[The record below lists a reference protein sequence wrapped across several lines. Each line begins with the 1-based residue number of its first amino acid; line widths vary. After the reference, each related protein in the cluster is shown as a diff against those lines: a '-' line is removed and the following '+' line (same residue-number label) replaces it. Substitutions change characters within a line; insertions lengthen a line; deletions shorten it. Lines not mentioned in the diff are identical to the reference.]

1 MTENALFQGVAE
13 KRDPPSRVAPGAKP
27 RLQIADRSQME
38 LRVVDLDR
46 LVADDDEVRS
56 VWAFVEGRDLGAL
69 YATIKAV
76 EGNVGRPPID
86 PKILV
91 ALWLYAT
98 LQGVGSARALDR
110 LCESHVAYQ
119 WLCGGVSVNY
129 HTLAD
134 FRVAHGA
141 ILERMLTES
150 VATLMASGVV
160 TLRRVAQDGM
170 RVRASA
176 GAASFRRKATLD
188 ECLRAAEEQVKS
200 LRKQLDEDPGEEA
213 RRRKAAQLRA
223 AEDRQRRVEE
233 ALRQLPAVEEI
244 KARNRR
250 KGDAP
255 KKSEARCS
263 TTDPDARVMKMAD
276 GGYRPAVNAQIAT
289 DVESRLVVAVDVNN
303 RGNDHGHMSPMVEK
317 LTASYGK
324 PPEAILVDGG
334 FVTVEEIEKTSA
346 SSVVYA
352 PPMKPRDP
360 GRDPHA
366 PLPTDSAAVA
376 EWRVRMGTDAAKEIY
391 KERAS
396 TAECVNA
403 NFRNHG
409 LQQLSVRGLGKAKAI
424 LLWFA
429 LAHNLLQMIALGV
442 AGTA

>member
-1 MTENALFQGVAE
+1 MQGAPGLTENALFQGVAE

-56 VWAFVEGRDLGAL
+56 VWAFAVRDDQGGRGNRGAP
-69 YATIKAV
+69 AD
-76 EGNVGRPPID
+76 R

-244 KARNRR
+244 KARSRR
-250 KGDAP
+250 KGDDP
-255 KKSEARCS
+255 KKLEKLALQFEASES
-263 TTDPDARVMKMAD
+263 IDSPRVAGAAASYECRVLKVAACGDHDLFLGLVTGHGVRD
-276 GGYRPAVNAQIAT
+276 GGKPVVRWGGRSHAIGAALEGPAV
-289 DVESRLVVAVDVNN
+289 
-303 RGNDHGHMSPMVEK
+303 K
-317 LTASYGK
+317 Y
-324 PPEAILVDGG
+324 
-334 FVTVEEIEKTSA
+334 
-346 SSVVYA
+346 
-352 PPMKPRDP
+352 
-360 GRDPHA
+360 PH
-366 PLPTDSAAVA
+366 
-376 EWRVRMGTDAAKEIY
+376 
-391 KERAS
+391 
-396 TAECVNA
+396 
-403 NFRNHG
+403 
-409 LQQLSVRGLGKAKAI
+409 
-424 LLWFA
+424 
-429 LAHNLLQMIALGV
+429 
-442 AGTA
+442 